1 MSQHSHKTNLWLD
14 ILTTS
19 VLPGFTALIGMLA
32 LEYLVTGSFDAAE
45 VYLLIA
51 LAITSGLV
59 TLHWYRARSHRHHPV
74 DHLSPT
80 SHPNKS

>member
-1 MSQHSHKTNLWLD
+1 MWLE

-32 LEYLVTGSFDAAE
+32 LEYLVTGSFDAAKA
-45 VYLLIA
+45 YLLIA
-51 LAITSGLV
+51 FTITCGLV
-59 TLHWYRARSHRHHPV
+59 ILQWCRYRSRRQGSTHQLPPV
-74 DHLSPT
+74 